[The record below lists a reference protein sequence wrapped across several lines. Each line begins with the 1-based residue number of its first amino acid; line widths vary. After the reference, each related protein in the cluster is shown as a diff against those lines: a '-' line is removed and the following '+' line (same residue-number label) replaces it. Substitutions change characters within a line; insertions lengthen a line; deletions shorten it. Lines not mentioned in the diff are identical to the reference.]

1 MPRRAPVQATRDHL
15 AAAAAHLRR
24 PDWPAHLDDVLA
36 HELFGPCV
44 RGLARCLARGE
55 PMPAG
60 RPQPDELH
68 RQARASHDHRGG
80 AIAAPR
86 PGQQAVPR
94 LRFDPRR
101 AAANDHDDTDTDA
114 D

>member
-1 MPRRAPVQATRDHL
+1 MPRRAVAQATREQL

-24 PDWPAHLDDVLA
+24 PGWPADLDELLA
-36 HELFGPCV
+36 HQLFGPCV

-55 PMPAG
+55 RLPATRAPMDGAAFTDTEPPFECTRRAPA
-60 RPQPDELH
+60 L
-68 RQARASHDHRGG
+68 
-80 AIAAPR
+80 
-86 PGQQAVPR
+86 PR

-101 AAANDHDDTDTDA
+101 AAANDHDDTDA